1 MWSLRLQL
9 NGFKKIS
16 SSHFQLG
23 LHLRC
28 RHRKHLLQLQS
39 QELRVGPHFALSHQQ
54 TFYRQSKKKHFTGK
68 AKKKHTKKVE
78 VTADWKYRGKKS
90 TNISRLIL
98 DVEPMFCELYKKIS
112 MVDVKEKQT
121 VVSLHPK
128 WIVSLG
134 KEANKLKWQKLL
146 ADSLFFVF
154 ARFYRLLFISY
165 KLVSSFLSIHGAA
178 TYSLSAQNSI
188 NNKNNIWKTV
198 WIRSK
203 RASLAIYYGAMFG
216 CSLVVFSAGTM

>member
-1 MWSLRLQL
+1 MDYTYAVDIVNIYCNCNHKSFAWVPILHSPINSILQA
-9 NGFKKIS
+9 KQK
-16 SSHFQLG
+16 
-23 LHLRC
+23 
-28 RHRKHLLQLQS
+28 RKHEESRSNGRLKIQR
-39 QELRVGPHFALSHQQ
+39 E
-54 TFYRQSKKKHFTGK
+54 
-68 AKKKHTKKVE
+68 
-78 VTADWKYRGKKS
+78 KS

-98 DVEPMFCELYKKIS
+98 DVEPMFCELHKKIS

-121 VVSLHPK
+121 VVSLQPK

-154 ARFYRLLFISY
+154 TRFFRLLFISY

>member
-1 MWSLRLQL
+1 MDS
-9 NGFKKIS
+9 KKIS

-54 TFYRQSKKKHFTGK
+54 TFHRQSKKEN
-68 AKKKHTKKVE
+68 TKKVE

-98 DVEPMFCELYKKIS
+98 DVEPMFCELHKKIS

-121 VVSLHPK
+121 VVSLQPK
-128 WIVSLG
+128 WIVSLR

-146 ADSLFFVF
+146 ADSRFFVF
-154 ARFYRLLFISY
+154 ARFYRLHCSFPT
-165 KLVSSFLSIHGAA
+165 SSFHPFYLSMEPQP
-178 TYSLSAQNSI
+178 TRSLP
-188 NNKNNIWKTV
+188 KTV
-198 WIRSK
+198 
-203 RASLAIYYGAMFG
+203 
-216 CSLVVFSAGTM
+216 

>member
-28 RHRKHLLQLQS
+28 RHRKHLLQLQT

-54 TFYRQSKKKHFTGK
+54 TFNKQSKKN
-68 AKKKHTKKVE
+68 TKKVE
-78 VTADWKYRGKKS
+78 VTADWKYREKKHS
-90 TNISRLIL
+90 NISRLVL
-98 DVEPMFCELYKKIS
+98 DIEPIFYELHKKIS
-112 MVDVKEKQT
+112 MVDVKKKQI
-121 VVSLHPK
+121 VVSLQPK

-154 ARFYRLLFISY
+154 TQFFVYCSFPT
-165 KLVSSFLSIHGAA
+165 SSFHPFYLSMEPQP
-178 TYSLSAQNSI
+178 TRFLP
-188 NNKNNIWKTV
+188 KTV
-198 WIRSK
+198 
-203 RASLAIYYGAMFG
+203 
-216 CSLVVFSAGTM
+216 